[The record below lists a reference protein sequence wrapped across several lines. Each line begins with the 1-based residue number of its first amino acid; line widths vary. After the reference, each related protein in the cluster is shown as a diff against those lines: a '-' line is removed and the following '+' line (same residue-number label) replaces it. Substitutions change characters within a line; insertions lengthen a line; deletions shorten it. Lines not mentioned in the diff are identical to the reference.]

1 VEWKTTVS
9 GQHRISLQQRAER
22 LAREEEARKQLDLQF
37 KQEEQQRRAEVIQR
51 AKMLQYQQT
60 DAVKQFHSKISM
72 IAAIEVYFGDKG
84 T

>member
-1 VEWKTTVS
+1 V
-9 GQHRISLQQRAER
+9 SLQQRAER

-37 KQEEQQRRAEVIQR
+37 RQEEEQRRAEVIQR

-72 IAAIEVYFGDKG
+72 IAAIEVHLIHQG